1 MSLIKIKSNA
11 KINIS
16 LGVLGK
22 LKSKLHR
29 IESLIS
35 FIDLND
41 DIKIKQIPK
50 NNHKVLFYGKFS
62 KGITKTNTITLLLK
76 ILDKKKLLKNKKYL
90 IKIKKKIPV
99 KSGMGGGSMNAA
111 SILNYFIVSKIV
123 KLKKSQINTILK
135 KIGSDAIFGMGKKN
149 LILKGNGKLL
159 SSKIKLNLHIL
170 IIKPNFGCSTSEIY
184 DGIKTFSKPT
194 LFNNNKRTFYI
205 KNLINLKNDL
215 EKSAFIK
222 YPKLSEI
229 KKSMLGLPKV
239 LFVRMTGSGSSIIGY
254 FKSKNASIN
263 AAKILKKKYRNYWCI
278 LSKTI

>member
-90 IKIKKKIPV
+90 IKIKKK
-99 KSGMGGGSMNAA
+99 
-111 SILNYFIVSKIV
+111 Y
-123 KLKKSQINTILK
+123 Q
-135 KIGSDAIFGMGKKN
+135 
-149 LILKGNGKLL
+149 
-159 SSKIKLNLHIL
+159 
-170 IIKPNFGCSTSEIY
+170 
-184 DGIKTFSKPT
+184 
-194 LFNNNKRTFYI
+194 
-205 KNLINLKNDL
+205 
-215 EKSAFIK
+215 
-222 YPKLSEI
+222 
-229 KKSMLGLPKV
+229 
-239 LFVRMTGSGSSIIGY
+239 
-254 FKSKNASIN
+254 
-263 AAKILKKKYRNYWCI
+263 
-278 LSKTI
+278 